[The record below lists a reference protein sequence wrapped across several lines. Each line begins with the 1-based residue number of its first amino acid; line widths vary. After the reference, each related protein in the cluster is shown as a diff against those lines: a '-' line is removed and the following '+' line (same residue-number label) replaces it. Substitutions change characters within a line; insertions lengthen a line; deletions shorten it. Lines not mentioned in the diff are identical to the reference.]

1 MGSEFLKNLKT
12 AVDGGEFNSEA
23 AKKIIEIDNLAEEKK
38 GSTPALNYIAD
49 KIDDGTIKLKK
60 VTEEEAEMINSE
72 YEKQMEAIKQTDLAN
87 AQLANLIEI
96 EDMVK
101 ATIGDMITFAN
112 DLKEQFGKEFEA
124 KNPAFENL
132 LGKINEINMKYNNSI
147 INN

>member
-23 AKKIIEIDNLAEEKK
+23 AKKIIEIDKLAEDKK
-38 GSTPALNYIAD
+38 EAD
-49 KIDDGTIKLKK
+49 KLIEKRLEEAGVKTASG
-60 VTEEEAEMINSE
+60 VTEEEVEMINSE
-72 YEKQMEAIKQTDLAN
+72 YENQMEAIKQTDLAN

-101 ATIGDMITFAN
+101 ATIGDMITFTN

-132 LGKINEINMKYNNSI
+132 LEKINEINIKYNNSI